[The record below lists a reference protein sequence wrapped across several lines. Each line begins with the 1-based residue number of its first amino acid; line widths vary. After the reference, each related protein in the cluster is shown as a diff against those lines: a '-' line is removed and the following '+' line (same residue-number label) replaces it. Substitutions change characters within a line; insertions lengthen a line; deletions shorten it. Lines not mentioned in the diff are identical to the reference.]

1 MFLGYD
7 ISSIELLIVS
17 ETVFETLK
25 TLSKHQ
31 RVITE
36 ESKACVSPR
45 EHLLH
50 LRIQMF
56 RVQVNPP
63 SLPARPIVKYEQ
75 PQAGTDP
82 VPMKTSK
89 PAETE
94 FLSLAKPHPE
104 INISYF

>member
-31 RVITE
+31 RVIVE
-36 ESKACVSPR
+36 ESKACASPR

-56 RVQVNPP
+56 PG
-63 SLPARPIVKYEQ
+63 LPVRPIVKCE
-75 PQAGTDP
+75 
-82 VPMKTSK
+82 
-89 PAETE
+89 
-94 FLSLAKPHPE
+94 
-104 INISYF
+104 